1 MKASSIRSAA
11 RTIVLRLPRNVKF
24 WAGTTMFLGTCI
36 VSIVYLSL
44 VPPDRIIRPGL
55 APPNKPPSPSHL
67 LGTDS
72 LGRDVLAQLPLS
84 ALNSLQIGLIVA
96 LIGTVIGAIIGFS
109 AGYYGG
115 VVDLVLR
122 GATDTFITIP
132 MLPIL
137 ITIASFMRVVHTW
150 MTALILAIPSWAW
163 PARQIRAQVLSL
175 KEREFIYMSRLS
187 GMSGYE
193 IILKDLMP
201 HMLQYMGANFV
212 FAIIWAILA
221 EAGISML
228 GLGPQHTMTIGMM
241 IYWANSYVALV
252 RGLWWW
258 IFSPILLL
266 VWIIVFLYLTHT
278 GLDEMINPRLRERGG

>member
-1 MKASSIRSAA
+1 MKVASTQSTVKNLVSK
-11 RTIVLRLPRNVKF
+11 LPRNLKF
-24 WAGTTMFLGTCI
+24 WAGTIMFLGTCI
-36 VSIVYLSL
+36 ISIAYLSF

-55 APPNKPPSPSHL
+55 APPSRPPSSSHL

-84 ALNSLQIGLIVA
+84 ALNSLQVGLIVA

-115 VVDLVLR
+115 IVDLVLR

-137 ITIASFMRVVHTW
+137 ITIASFMRVVHIW

-187 GMSGYE
+187 GMSSTE
-193 IILKDLMP
+193 IIFKDLMP

-266 VWIIVFLYLTHT
+266 IWIITSLYLTHT
-278 GLDEMINPRLRERGG
+278 GLDEIINPRLREQGG

>member
-1 MKASSIRSAA
+1 MKAASLSTVK
-11 RTIVLRLPRNVKF
+11 TIASRLPRNLKL
-24 WAGTTMFLGTCI
+24 WTGIIMFLGTCI
-36 VSIVYLSL
+36 ISFAYLSL
-44 VPPDRIIRPGL
+44 VPPHRIVRPGL
-55 APPNKPPSPSHL
+55 APPNKPPSPSHP

-72 LGRDVLAQLPLS
+72 LGRDVLAQLPLC
-84 ALNSLQIGLIVA
+84 AMNSLQIGLIVA
-96 LIGTVIGAIIGFS
+96 LIGTVIGAIIGFC
-109 AGYYGG
+109 AGYNGG
-115 VVDLVLR
+115 VIDLVLR

-137 ITIASFMRVVHTW
+137 ITLASFMRVVHIW

-187 GMSGYE
+187 GMSSAE
-193 IILKDLMP
+193 IIFKDLMP
-201 HMLQYMGANFV
+201 HMLQYMGANFI
-212 FAIIWAILA
+212 FAFIWAILA

-241 IYWANSYVALV
+241 IYWAMSYVALV

-266 VWIIVFLYLTHT
+266 IWIIAFLYLTHT
-278 GLDEMINPRLRERGG
+278 GLDEVINPRLRRQGG